1 MIKSF
6 AEWLQEGAAN
16 KQWRTENNRV
26 KEFDNFIEHPDAEE
40 IFQYLYQD
48 SLERKPGGPEHRAIF
63 KKMDESNVD
72 YVLIKAE
79 AIRFKGDFDRFVK
92 AYQDPLFVLAGSRTD
107 MKYNRPSRD
116 SGISFKDIETW
127 GNHFSRDDIRRIFYQ
142 ISDPDRIPL
151 AFFKRA
157 LIVITNPSVGYTD
170 EEKIISFFN
179 QPLQKQMI
187 DIKSFE
193 KGISP
198 EDKNLANK
206 GYRNDANH
214 KPVGYKSMFGVGG
227 DVSKGP
233 EPEPLVNR
241 FLRQQQDKNRYDDP
255 SPKSMTSPWAAKLK
269 KYFRLDSNQQHP
281 L

>member
-26 KEFDNFIEHPDAEE
+26 KVFDKFIELPDAKE
-40 IFQYLYQD
+40 IFQSLYQG
-48 SLERKPGGPEHRAIF
+48 KPGRRSPEQETIYNKLKAINTRS
-63 KKMDESNVD
+63 D
-72 YVLIKAE
+72 LIRRE
-79 AIRFKGDFDRFVK
+79 AIRFKGDFDRFAK
-92 AYQDPLFVLAGSRTD
+92 ALQDPLFVLAGNTRRVAD
-107 MKYNRPSRD
+107 
-116 SGISFKDIETW
+116 KDPFRYENIETW
-127 GNHFSRDDIRRIFYQ
+127 DNWLDKEQIFSQ
-142 ISDPDRIPL
+142 ISDSDRIPL
-151 AFFKRA
+151 DFFKRA
-157 LIVITNPSVGYTD
+157 LTVITHPSVGYTD

-214 KPVGYKSMFGVGG
+214 KPIGYKSMFGVGG

-233 EPEPLVNR
+233 EPEPLANR
-241 FLRQQQDKNRYDDP
+241 FLRQQQDKNSGDDP
-255 SPKSMTSPWAAKLK
+255 WTPKSGFAAKLK